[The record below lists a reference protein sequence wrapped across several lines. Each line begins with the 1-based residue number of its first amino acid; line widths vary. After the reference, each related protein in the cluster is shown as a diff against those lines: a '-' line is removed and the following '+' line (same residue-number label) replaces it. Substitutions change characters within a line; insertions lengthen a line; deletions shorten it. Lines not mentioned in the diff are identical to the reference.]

1 MLLIGDLLFAGD
13 QVNAYDIATQE
24 RVAAR
29 KTNIALSLI
38 GYTRIRRVMPI
49 GRDGKPGL
57 HAIVDP
63 EVGLDE
69 VKYEL
74 KDGTSI
80 LMGLFGWGRVNH
92 RRYLQLLWIPIPTG
106 TVKPTSAE
114 AANTKLISE

>member
-24 RVAAR
+24 RVAAQ

-38 GYTRIRRVMPI
+38 GYTRIRRVTPI
-49 GRDGKPGL
+49 GRGEPGL

-69 VKYEL
+69 IKYEL

-80 LMGLFGWGRVNH
+80 LMGLFGWERVNH

-106 TVKPTSAE
+106 TVKSASAG
-114 AANTKLISE
+114 AASTKLISE

>member
-1 MLLIGDLLFAGD
+1 M
-13 QVNAYDIATQE
+13 
-24 RVAAR
+24 RV
-29 KTNIALSLI
+29 
-38 GYTRIRRVMPI
+38 RRVTPI
-49 GRDGKPGL
+49 GRDGNPGL

-92 RRYLQLLWIPIPTG
+92 SRYLQLLWIPIPIG
-106 TVKPTSAE
+106 TVKSPSAE
-114 AANTKLISE
+114 VASTKLISE